1 MGYDDG
7 TVVLKLGHEQPVASM
22 DQSTGKLVYAV
33 NSEIMTVT
41 LKGMGAQAEADGI
54 ADGERLPTVAKDLGS
69 TEVFPQTVKHNT
81 NGRFIVVCGDGEYII
96 YTSQALRNKAFG
108 QALDFCW
115 SQQATGDYAIREAIS
130 RVKTFKNFKEN
141 KTIKP
146 PISTCE
152 GLFGGHCLA
161 IKGSDCVVFYNWAD
175 GQFVHKID
183 VTPKNIHWNDTG
195 TLCILVCEDTSYVLK
210 YDGEAVMAALD
221 GSNPS
226 ALTDDGVEGAF
237 EFLHEVSDKVTTG
250 QWVGD
255 CFLFTNATNRLNYF
269 VGGEI
274 MTLCHLDHTMYMLGY
289 LAKEDRVFLIDNSHN
304 VVSFRVLLTVLQF
317 QTAVVR
323 QDMDEANLLI
333 K

>member
-1 MGYDDG
+1 M
-7 TVVLKLGHEQPVASM
+7 
-22 DQSTGKLVYAV
+22 
-33 NSEIMTVT
+33 
-41 LKGMGAQAEADGI
+41 
-54 ADGERLPTVAKDLGS
+54 
-69 TEVFPQTVKHNT
+69 
-81 NGRFIVVCGDGEYII
+81 
-96 YTSQALRNKAFG
+96 
-108 QALDFCW
+108 
-115 SQQATGDYAIREAIS
+115 
-130 RVKTFKNFKEN
+130 
-141 KTIKP
+141 
-146 PISTCE
+146 
-152 GLFGGHCLA
+152 
-161 IKGSDCVVFYNWAD
+161 VFYNWAD

-183 VTPKNIHWNDTG
+183 VTPEYPLERHG
-195 TLCILVCEDTSYVLK
+195 HAVHPRVRGHVARAQVRRGGC
-210 YDGEAVMAALD
+210 DGGARR
-221 GSNPS
+221 GNPS

-255 CFLFTNATNRLNYF
+255 CFLFTNAANRLNYF

-274 MTLCHLDHTMYMLGY
+274 MTMCHLDHTMYMLGY